1 MRALGTDPIRRIL
14 EDPHTRVL
22 GEVLT
27 AAESEHLWVRIGRD
41 SQIQRART
49 GVIAARFRHFED
61 RDGGPLLHDH
71 VLLSVKVRRLDDQ
84 WGTLHTRPFLEY
96 AVALSELYNQRLM
109 EEICEQFDLATV
121 PRHPTPG
128 LRPVMELAGIPE
140 QLIDFTAT
148 RNAATVRQLAADEQ
162 TYRDRT
168 GRRPTV
174 KICHRLMARASQA
187 TRPAKKTAH
196 PLPGLRARWRTSAV
210 ARFGQALIDNLLE
223 AARKAARVIRQ
234 AARTT
239 VDIAAAALEVTAIA
253 AVHHGGRFRHRH
265 LLAEA
270 RRHLARTLQ
279 GHPAPPLL
287 ATAITTAESPRPVA
301 RPRRPATPARPLRAM
316 YVVEVVAGTTRHA
329 VVTVVRLR

>member
-1 MRALGTDPIRRIL
+1 MGTDPVRRIL

-121 PRHPTPG
+121 PRYPP
-128 LRPVMELAGIPE
+128 AC
-140 QLIDFTAT
+140 
-148 RNAATVRQLAADEQ
+148 
-162 TYRDRT
+162 DRSWNS
-168 GRRPTV
+168 P
-174 KICHRLMARASQA
+174 AS
-187 TRPAKKTAH
+187 PSSSS
-196 PLPGLRARWRTSAV
+196 TS
-210 ARFGQALIDNLLE
+210 
-223 AARKAARVIRQ
+223 
-234 AARTT
+234 
-239 VDIAAAALEVTAIA
+239 
-253 AVHHGGRFRHRH
+253 
-265 LLAEA
+265 
-270 RRHLARTLQ
+270 
-279 GHPAPPLL
+279 PP
-287 ATAITTAESPRPVA
+287 
-301 RPRRPATPARPLRAM
+301 PATPPPCGSWPRTNRPTGTAPA
-316 YVVEVVAGTTRHA
+316 AGP
-329 VVTVVRLR
+329 L